1 MLHPSNSEKVC
12 DLLDRMQ
19 AVYEAKDSDYNEND
33 LDAGHWLINV
43 LETCANQ
50 QSNGH
55 YAAKMYGQAMQ
66 LLEVVDCE
74 VVVSDGV

>member
-1 MLHPSNSEKVC
+1 MTEKVETPFTQLQRVT
-12 DLLDRMQ
+12 LLVTMH
-19 AVYEAKDSDYNEND
+19 DYNEND

-43 LETCANQ
+43 LETCANK